1 MDELRLYATSTFALE
16 LTVKNQLKDMG
27 YEITSSSDGK
37 VEINGNFKD
46 IARLNLWLRSADRVF
61 IKMGEFKALTF
72 EELFEKTKEI
82 PWENLITKDGKFTV
96 NGKSVDSTL
105 FSVRSCKSIVKKAI
119 VERLKDKYKKEWF
132 EETGP
137 EYTVQISMLRDI
149 ATLSIDTSGKG
160 LNKRGYREA
169 PVVASLKETLGAGLV
184 MLSYYNKER
193 TLLDPLCGSGTIPI
207 EAAMIAKNIA
217 PGLNRDFACKHWPQI
232 DKDIWKIAYQEAYD
246 LIDRDIKLDITGSD
260 IDEEAIKC
268 CLKNAKNAGVE
279 KDITFKVQAL
289 NDIWIDKQYGIV
301 ITNPPYGERIGDYPT
316 LNRLYLDMDKIF
328 KKKKGW
334 SIYVITGDLKFSSF
348 FKRHYDRER
357 KLYNGNMQVRYLQF
371 YGEKPQ

>member
-1 MDELRLYATSTFALE
+1 MDELRLYATSTFGLE

-37 VEINGNFKD
+37 VEINGTFKD

-105 FSVRSCKSIVKKAI
+105 FSVRSCQSIVKKAI

>member
-1 MDELRLYATSTFALE
+1 MDELRLYATSTFGLE

-105 FSVRSCKSIVKKAI
+105 FSVRSCQSIVKKAI